1 MMLFLTGCTAQTSK
15 PDMQVTAEASKT
27 EGESDT
33 EKISGQNETTGE
45 TAETE
50 TEAATI
56 FIEHPAT
63 EESVPETNPD
73 TEETVSEE
81 EDVSGTE
88 PVSETEAVSETDP
101 LSETS
106 VTEQDP
112 AVEEPVTQDSV
123 AETVSSPAQSL
134 ENPDGVIDLTTNL
147 YTYDQMVSD
156 LNLLAS
162 AYPDR
167 MRLGT
172 IGTTADGRDIYVVY
186 FGNPDADRQ
195 IFICAATHAR
205 EYMTAQLVM
214 KQLEYYSA
222 HYDTDSYNGQTYR
235 QIFERTCFVVVP
247 MVNPD
252 GVTISQLGE
261 AGIRSEALREG
272 LRNIYNADV
281 ANGYTTDGY
290 EYYLTRW
297 KANARGVDLNRNY
310 SPGWDLVTD
319 RTAPSSTFYKG
330 EYAGSEVEAQA
341 LMNVVNSLSNP
352 RMAISYH
359 SYGDLVYWQYGQS
372 EPLWSAN
379 QNLATAISNLT
390 GHYLAGYSN
399 EAGFSNWCVL
409 EKGIPSVTVETGTV
423 PAPLPIDQ
431 FALLWSQHQYTWVM
445 LGTYE

>member
-1 MMLFLTGCTAQTSK
+1 MRKRTLYVGICMMLFLTGCTVQTSK
-15 PDMQVTAEASKT
+15 NDMQITAEASKT
-27 EGESDT
+27 ESESDT
-33 EKISGQNETTGE
+33 EKISGQTETTE
-45 TAETE
+45 KTTETE

-56 FIEHPAT
+56 FIDHPAT
-63 EESVPETNPD
+63 EEPVSETNPD
-73 TEETVSEE
+73 TGETVSEA
-81 EDVSGTE
+81 
-88 PVSETEAVSETDP
+88 EAVT
-101 LSETS
+101 
-106 VTEQDP
+106 
-112 AVEEPVTQDSV
+112 EPVTQTPVS
-123 AETVSSPAQSL
+123 ETVSSPAQSL

-172 IGTTADGRDIYVVY
+172 LGTTADGRDIYVVY

-261 AGIRSEALREG
+261 AGIRNAALREN
-272 LRNIYNADV
+272 LRAIYNADV

-310 SPGWDLVTD
+310 SPGWELVTD

-330 EYAGSEVEAQA
+330 EYAGSEAESQA

-409 EKGIPSVTVETGTV
+409 VKGIPSVTVETGTV